1 MKELTA
7 RQKKTLA
14 LKHRIHEEFCK
25 LTKENGDNVT
35 VKDICTAADI
45 SVGSFYNL
53 FESKEAVTSMLYESQ
68 DEALAKLDYPADP
81 DERIMAV
88 LESVLD
94 ISLET
99 GLHYLKMAAVY
110 ESKHTPSAFRTSY
123 NEQVFNSTTAKVIIG
138 ALEDGQRM
146 GRYKLTEPVWY
157 YSDMLIFMFRSLLL
171 YWQINNGNFDIKP
184 LLERYTQTIITSL
197 HTDNR

>member
-81 DERIMAV
+81 DERI
-88 LESVLD
+88 ENSK
-94 ISLET
+94 ISL
-99 GLHYLKMAAVY
+99 
-110 ESKHTPSAFRTSY
+110 
-123 NEQVFNSTTAKVIIG
+123 
-138 ALEDGQRM
+138 
-146 GRYKLTEPVWY
+146 
-157 YSDMLIFMFRSLLL
+157 
-171 YWQINNGNFDIKP
+171 
-184 LLERYTQTIITSL
+184 
-197 HTDNR
+197 